1 MIIIFIFGAIN
12 FHGMEL
18 TRTFDILNNL
28 VNICPDKEDM
38 LVNKDKGKW
47 IKHSVKE
54 YVETAEN
61 TAYGL
66 MALGL
71 KKGDLVVTISN
82 NRPEWNYLDMALSK
96 SGIIHVP
103 IYPTISEDDYTYI
116 LNNCEPKILIVSDK
130 QLQDKIKPIVDKIPS
145 VQAIYSY
152 NEIDGVRNWKEIS
165 DLGRKHADQYAPVL
179 KKVSEEITADDIV
192 TLIYTSGTTG
202 NPKGVMLSH
211 GNIMSNV
218 EAISKVYHFDYTHRT
233 LSFLPISHVFERTIN
248 YYFQSVG
255 VGVYY
260 AENMGTIAENLK
272 EVQPDVFISVPRL
285 LERTYDKIIQKGR
298 DLSGIKK
305 QIFFWAVN
313 LGMRYKIPN
322 GNGLFYRLLLKVADK
337 LIFSKWR
344 EALGGKVQLI
354 VTGGAALQPR
364 LAVIFNAAGVP
375 VVEGYGMTEA
385 SPVISAN
392 REPRTGD
399 LRIGT
404 VGTAMPGVEI
414 RIADDGEIL
423 CKGPNVMKGYYKEPE
438 FTREVI
444 DSDGWLHTGDIGI
457 MVEGRYLKITDRK
470 KEIFKLSSGKY
481 VAPQVI
487 ENKLKESPFIEQ
499 VMVIGENQKFASA
512 IISPDFNFLHNW
524 AMRHGINFRD
534 NLELIQ
540 HPQLVARYQRVV
552 NEMNLQLGQ
561 TEQIKRFRL
570 VQEEWTPNTGELSP
584 TLKLKRKFLTE
595 RYATTIDEIFSVQ
608 RGELAD

>member
-1 MIIIFIFGAIN
+1 
-12 FHGMEL
+12 
-18 TRTFDILNNL
+18 
-28 VNICPDKEDM
+28 
-38 LVNKDKGKW
+38 
-47 IKHSVKE
+47 
-54 YVETAEN
+54 
-61 TAYGL
+61 

-71 KKGDLVVTISN
+71 KKGDLVVTISS
-82 NRPEWNYLDMALSK
+82 NRPEWNYLDMALSQ

-130 QLQDKIKPIVDKIPS
+130 MLQDKIKPIVDKIPS

-165 DLGRKHADQYAPVL
+165 DLGRKHADQYAPAL
-179 KKVSEEITADDIV
+179 KKVKEEITQDDIV

-313 LGMRYKIPN
+313 LGMKYKIPN

-344 EALGGKVQLI
+344 EALGGRVKLI

-385 SPVISAN
+385 SPVISTN

-444 DSDGWLHTGDIGI
+444 DSEGRLHTGDIGI
-457 MVEGRYLKITDRK
+457 VVEGRYLKITDRK

-540 HPQLVARYQRVV
+540 HPQLVSRYQRVV
-552 NEMNLQLGQ
+552 NEMNVQLGQ

-584 TLKLKRKFLTE
+584 TLKLKRKFLTQ
-595 RYATTIDEIFSVQ
+595 RYETTIDEIFSVQ
-608 RGELAD
+608 KGELAD